1 MTIISSQRFRD
12 YSIIEEKTEYLQENG
27 ITQITV
33 PVCKAFYADLE
44 GNDLYIMIDNHHT
57 YEAAKELG
65 IKVEFEVVDNPYT
78 NSENGEDVL
87 RECRIDSAWYYIQAD
102 DEDLIGC
109 DVW

>member
-33 PVCKAFYADLE
+33 PVCKAFYTDLE

-65 IKVEFEVVDNPYT
+65 IKVEAMPDEYT
-78 NSENGEDVL
+78 IKALAETVARL
-87 RECRIDSAWYYIQAD
+87 AR
-102 DEDLIGC
+102 
-109 DVW
+109 